1 LGQGPAAP
9 RHQQLAVAQAVG
21 VAAREYAEQPLCDLD
36 EPQHLQRQVDREEA
50 VEADDERRRKLP
62 QKLALPVEVQ
72 ACICNPY
79 ERRHSVPWGCRPLVH
94 GVAASSAW
102 GCSLWC
108 MGLQPPVHGVA
119 GLWYMGLQPP
129 VHGVAGL
136 TCHQKRERYSHQ
148 LKTTRTW

>member
-79 ERRHSVPWGCRPLVH
+79 ERRHRVP
-94 GVAASSAW
+94 W
-102 GCSLWC
+102 GCSLWY

-129 VHGVAGL
+129 VHGVAASGAWGCSLQCMGL
-136 TCHQKRERYSHQ
+136 QASPA
-148 LKTTRTW
+148 TRSVRGTATS